1 MNIFIIYIG
10 IIAPQS
16 CFDYT
21 NFKVPLVNK
30 ITNFNENFKN
40 GPSNYACHLLCGCYY
55 LSKFQFTTHLLH
67 LCWKK

>member
-10 IIAPQS
+10 IIKSQS

-21 NFKVPLVNK
+21 NFKASLF
-30 ITNFNENFKN
+30 IETINFNEIKN
-40 GPSNYACHLLCGCYY
+40 GPFVHACHLLCGCDF

-67 LCWKK
+67 LC